1 MNHLVTG
8 QQKQK
13 SCKTVITY
21 NQFISPFWSFVDFLF
36 VDWAIGTAENIC
48 LGVIRDI
55 PAFCTAG

>member
-21 NQFISPFWSFVDFLF
+21 NQFISPF
-36 VDWAIGTAENIC
+36 
-48 LGVIRDI
+48 
-55 PAFCTAG
+55 